1 MAESIHWHQ
10 QKWGGWDR
18 AWARPGPSPLK
29 NDGYFFFLPSLVYLA
44 GKHLEADG
52 NNEL

>member
-1 MAESIHWHQ
+1 MGYM
-10 QKWGGWDR
+10 KTTFG
-18 AWARPGPSPLK
+18 
-29 NDGYFFFLPSLVYLA
+29 NDTMGNNIGNNMGNNMGFFFPSLVYLA